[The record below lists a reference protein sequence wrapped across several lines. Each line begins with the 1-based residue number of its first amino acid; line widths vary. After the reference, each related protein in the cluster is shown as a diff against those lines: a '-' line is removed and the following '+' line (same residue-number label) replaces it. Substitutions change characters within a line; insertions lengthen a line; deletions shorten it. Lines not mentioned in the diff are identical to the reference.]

1 VCFDAASFRGADTNF
16 QIGGNV
22 RFSGRRNVSLNLN
35 GALDL
40 RLLSG
45 FVPDLDARGPAE
57 INAAFEGTLDRPRIT
72 GRVHID
78 GAQARANDFPTGL
91 NGIRGDLIFD
101 ASRLYFE
108 NVTAQVGGGTMSAS
122 GSVYYADRPIRFDI
136 TTHTDGVRIR
146 YPEGMSWQALGNLR
160 LSGTPNGG
168 VISGRVQIARVN
180 MSGGL
185 ETAGNLIGGS
195 QGGGSTTSSSP
206 FLRNLQFDI
215 EAVSTPDARME
226 WPNAELEADANL
238 RVRGTWDHP
247 ILLGHIHVLSGDLFF
262 RGSRYRVAR
271 GDVNFA
277 NPFQLNPDINVE
289 ATTTI
294 QQYEITLNF
303 SGPANKLSLSFRSDP
318 PLPNNDI
325 ITLLALGQTS
335 SESEVR
341 SGGTTGS
348 SGTSSGASALL
359 SEAISSQVGGRL
371 EKLFGITRFRV
382 GPGLT
387 EVASTGSEQNAAARI
402 TVEQQVAH
410 NLTITYVSNV
420 SSTQQQ
426 VIQVEYNVNRNV
438 SIVALRDYNGTFGI
452 DVKIKKRFD

>member
-1 VCFDAASFRGADTNF
+1 
-16 QIGGNV
+16 
-22 RFSGRRNVSLNLN
+22 
-35 GALDL
+35 
-40 RLLSG
+40 
-45 FVPDLDARGPAE
+45 
-57 INAAFEGTLDRPRIT
+57 
-72 GRVHID
+72 
-78 GAQARANDFPTGL
+78 
-91 NGIRGDLIFD
+91 
-101 ASRLYFE
+101 
-108 NVTAQVGGGTMSAS
+108 
-122 GSVYYADRPIRFDI
+122 
-136 TTHTDGVRIR
+136 
-146 YPEGMSWQALGNLR
+146 
-160 LSGTPNGG
+160 
-168 VISGRVQIARVN
+168 
-180 MSGGL
+180 
-185 ETAGNLIGGS
+185 
-195 QGGGSTTSSSP
+195 
-206 FLRNLQFDI
+206 
-215 EAVSTPDARME
+215 
-226 WPNAELEADANL
+226 
-238 RVRGTWDHP
+238 
-247 ILLGHIHVLSGDLFF
+247 
-262 RGSRYRVAR
+262 VAR

-341 SGGTTGS
+341 SGGTSGS